1 LQASILPKCPAKG
14 IFYGQKTNTHDQ
26 PDLNIYMD
34 TNINVTDLVALR
46 NIINLA
52 AERGAFKAEEML
64 EVGTVYTKLS
74 NFLEAVITQ
83 AQTQEQTADDAETPQ
98 GE

>member
-1 LQASILPKCPAKG
+1 
-14 IFYGQKTNTHDQ
+14 
-26 PDLNIYMD
+26 ME
-34 TNINVTDLVALR
+34 TNITITDLVSIK
-46 NIINLA
+46 NVINLA

-74 NFLEAVITQ
+74 NFLEAVIAQ
-83 AQTQEQTADDAETPQ
+83 AQEQEQSADSAEQPQ

>member
-1 LQASILPKCPAKG
+1 
-14 IFYGQKTNTHDQ
+14 
-26 PDLNIYMD
+26 ME
-34 TNINVTDLVALR
+34 TNITITDLVSIR
-46 NIINLA
+46 NVINMA

-74 NFLEAVITQ
+74 NFLEAVIEQ
-83 AQTQEQTADDAETPQ
+83 AQAQEQSADSAEQPQ

>member
-1 LQASILPKCPAKG
+1 
-14 IFYGQKTNTHDQ
+14 
-26 PDLNIYMD
+26 MD
-34 TNINVTDLVALR
+34 TNINIADLVALR

-64 EVGTVYTKLS
+64 DIGTVYTKLN

-83 AQTQEQTADDAETPQ
+83 AQEQTADDAETPQ

>member
-1 LQASILPKCPAKG
+1 
-14 IFYGQKTNTHDQ
+14 
-26 PDLNIYMD
+26 MD
-34 TNINVTDLVALR
+34 TNINITDLVALR

-64 EVGTVYTKLS
+64 EVGTVYTKLN
-74 NFLEAVITQ
+74 NFLEAVIAQ
-83 AQTQEQTADDAETPQ
+83 AQAQEQTADDAETPQ

>member
-26 PDLNIYMD
+26 LDLNIYMD
-34 TNINVTDLVALR
+34 TNINIADLVALR

-64 EVGTVYTKLS
+64 DIGTVYTKLN

-83 AQTQEQTADDAETPQ
+83 AQEQTADDAETPQ

>member
-1 LQASILPKCPAKG
+1 
-14 IFYGQKTNTHDQ
+14 
-26 PDLNIYMD
+26 ME
-34 TNINVTDLVALR
+34 TNITITDLIAIR
-46 NIINLA
+46 NTINLA

-74 NFLEAVITQ
+74 NFLEAVVAQ
-83 AQTQEQTADDAETPQ
+83 AAAQEKAAQEQTANAETPQ

>member
-1 LQASILPKCPAKG
+1 
-14 IFYGQKTNTHDQ
+14 
-26 PDLNIYMD
+26 MD
-34 TNINVTDLVALR
+34 TNINITDLVALR

-64 EVGTVYTKLS
+64 EVGTLYTKL
-74 NFLEAVITQ
+74 NGFLEAVIAQ
-83 AQTQEQTADDAETPQ
+83 AQEQTADQAEQSQ

>member
-1 LQASILPKCPAKG
+1 
-14 IFYGQKTNTHDQ
+14 
-26 PDLNIYMD
+26 MD
-34 TNINVTDLVALR
+34 TNININDLVALR

-74 NFLEAVITQ
+74 GFLETVIAQ
-83 AQTQEQTADDAETPQ
+83 AQAQEQTADEAEQSQ

>member
-1 LQASILPKCPAKG
+1 MLRKG
-14 IFYGQKTNTHDQ
+14 AFLRSKTISTGSVI
-26 PDLNIYMD
+26 LNIAME
-34 TNINVTDLVALR
+34 TNISITDLVNIR
-46 NIINLA
+46 NAINLA

-74 NFLEAVITQ
+74 NFLEAVVAQ
-83 AQTQEQTADDAETPQ
+83 AAAQEQQSAQAEQPQ

>member
-1 LQASILPKCPAKG
+1 
-14 IFYGQKTNTHDQ
+14 
-26 PDLNIYMD
+26 MD
-34 TNINVTDLVALR
+34 TNINITDLVALR

-64 EVGTVYTKLS
+64 EVGTVYTKLN
-74 NFLEAVITQ
+74 NFLEAVIAQ
-83 AQTQEQTADDAETPQ
+83 AQAQEQTADEAEQSQ

>member
-1 LQASILPKCPAKG
+1 ME
-14 IFYGQKTNTHDQ
+14 H
-26 PDLNIYMD
+26 NI
-34 TNINVTDLVALR
+34 TITDLVAIR
-46 NIINLA
+46 NVINLA

-74 NFLEAVITQ
+74 NFLEAVI
-83 AQTQEQTADDAETPQ
+83 AQSQEQEQSAEQADQPQ

>member
-1 LQASILPKCPAKG
+1 
-14 IFYGQKTNTHDQ
+14 
-26 PDLNIYMD
+26 MD
-34 TNINVTDLVALR
+34 SNINVTDLVALR

-64 EVGTVYTKLS
+64 EVGTVYTKLN
-74 NFLEAVITQ
+74 NFLEAVIAQ
-83 AQTQEQTADDAETPQ
+83 AQAQEEQTADEAEPSQ

>member
-1 LQASILPKCPAKG
+1 MSNV
-14 IFYGQKTNTHDQ
+14 T
-26 PDLNIYMD
+26 LNIVME
-34 TNINVTDLVALR
+34 TNISISDLVSIR
-46 NIINLA
+46 NVINLA

-74 NFLEAVITQ
+74 NFLEAVVAQ
-83 AQTQEQTADDAETPQ
+83 AQEQEQSAEQNAEQPQ

>member
-1 LQASILPKCPAKG
+1 ME
-14 IFYGQKTNTHDQ
+14 H
-26 PDLNIYMD
+26 NI
-34 TNINVTDLVALR
+34 TITDLVAIR
-46 NIINLA
+46 NVINLA

-74 NFLEAVITQ
+74 NFLEAVIAQ
-83 AQTQEQTADDAETPQ
+83 AQEQEQSAEQADQPQ

>member
-1 LQASILPKCPAKG
+1 M
-14 IFYGQKTNTHDQ
+14 DQ
-26 PDLNIYMD
+26 LDLNIYMD
-34 TNINVTDLVALR
+34 TNINITDLVALR

-74 NFLEAVITQ
+74 SFLEAVIAQ
-83 AQTQEQTADDAETPQ
+83 AQAQEQTADEAEPSQ